1 MISTMLNDNDELKAT
16 ANFSRGRRAAVWFTG
31 LCAVLAVNG
40 VIAGDSPSAIA
51 PANAPGWLTQPLS
64 LVDSIRIALKQNNNI
79 LKSQSDL
86 EAAHGVAVQTRAIVM
101 PKLRGSSGYEHTEA
115 VETDPTGSG
124 KEFSPQKDQ
133 WSGSIRVVQSLYE
146 GGRMTSALRSARL
159 VKEQAFL
166 EYQSVVADAL
176 LEVRTAYYDALLAEQ
191 QILVQDASVKL
202 LELELSNTTK
212 RKEAGAVPQF
222 NVLRA
227 EVKVANA
234 LPKLIRAKNR
244 HRIAK
249 NNLATVLGYNI
260 PTNVWDDIPLTL
272 TTKLDPTPYDL
283 ELSGALGLARENRPE
298 LGVLRTE
305 VNLQREKVI
314 NAKSGYKPSLRIFGG
329 YGAHNSEFSD
339 DIHDTVPGP
348 MAGVAL
354 AWDIWDG
361 RATEG
366 RVIEAKA
373 RESRAFLNLED
384 KQRRIDQEVRTAYSR
399 FIEARQVLDSQ
410 KKVVERAEESIRL
423 ADSRYDAGSGTQL
436 DVLDA
441 QTSLT
446 EARTTQVEAAR
457 DYLVSRA
464 QLERAIGLDVSQE
477 PANTPRKE
485 GAGGKP

>member
-1 MISTMLNDNDELKAT
+1 MISTMLNDNDGWSGVT
-16 ANFSRGRRAAVWFTG
+16 NVSCGRRASVWVAG
-31 LCAVLAVNG
+31 LCSVLIVSG
-40 VIAGDSPSAIA
+40 VTAADSA
-51 PANAPGWLTQPLS
+51 PAASTGWLTQPLS
-64 LVDSIRIALKQNNNI
+64 LVDSIRIALKQNNSI

-86 EAAHGVAVQTRAIVM
+86 EAAHGVAVQTRAIVL
-101 PKLRGSSGYEHTEA
+101 PKLRGSSGYAHTEA
-115 VETDPTGSG
+115 VEKDPTFTGTG

-159 VKEQAFL
+159 IKEQAFL
-166 EYQSVVADAL
+166 EYQAVVANAL
-176 LEVRTAYYDALLAEQ
+176 LDVRTAYYDVLLAEQ

-202 LELELSNTTK
+202 LQQELSNTTK

-227 EVKVANA
+227 EVKLANA
-234 LPKLIRAKNR
+234 QPKLIRAQNR
-244 HRIAK
+244 HRISK
-249 NNLATVLGYNI
+249 NSLAILLGYNI

-272 TTKLDPTPYDL
+272 TSKLDPEPYSI
-283 ELSGALGLARENRPE
+283 ELPGAIGLAREHRPE
-298 LGVLRTE
+298 LGALRTE

-314 NAKSGYKPSLRIFGG
+314 TAKSGYKPSLHIFGG
-329 YGAHNSEFSD
+329 YGAHNSEFTD
-339 DIHDTVPGP
+339 NIQDTVPGP

-354 AWDIWDG
+354 SWDIWDG

-373 RESRAFLNLED
+373 RESKAFLGLED
-384 KQRRIDQEVRTAYSR
+384 QTRRIDQEVRTAYSR
-399 FIEARQVLDSQ
+399 FVEAKQVLDSQ

-464 QLERAIGLDVSQE
+464 QLDRAMGLDVSQE
-477 PANTPRKE
+477 PANKPRQA
-485 GAGGKP
+485 GAGAKP

>member
-1 MISTMLNDNDELKAT
+1 MISTMLNDNDELRVA
-16 ANFSRGRRAAVWFTG
+16 ANVSRGRRVAVWFTG
-31 LCAVLAVNG
+31 LCTVLVVNG
-40 VIAGDSPSAIA
+40 VAAAASA
-51 PANAPGWLTQPLS
+51 PAPADGWLTQPLS
-64 LVDSIRIALKQNNNI
+64 LVDAIRIALKQNNNV

-86 EAAHGVAVQTRAIVM
+86 ELAHGVAVQTRAIVM

-115 VETDPTGSG
+115 VEKDPTGSG
-124 KEFSPQKDQ
+124 KGFSPQKNQ

-166 EYQSVVADAL
+166 EYQSVVADTL
-176 LEVRTAYYDALLAEQ
+176 LVVRTAYYDALLAEQ

-260 PTNVWDDIPLTL
+260 PTNVWDDIPLVL
-272 TTKLDPTPYDL
+272 TSKLDPEPYDIQL
-283 ELSGALGLARENRPE
+283 PGALGLAREHRPE

-305 VNLQREKVI
+305 VSLQREKVI
-314 NAKSGYKPSLRIFGG
+314 SAKSGYKPSLSVFGG
-329 YGAHNSEFSD
+329 YGAHNSEFTD
-339 DIHDTVPGP
+339 DIRDDVPGP
-348 MAGVAL
+348 MAGVAMS
-354 AWDIWDG
+354 WDFWDG

-373 RESRAFLNLED
+373 RESKAFLNLED
-384 KQRRIDQEVRTAYSR
+384 KTRRIDQEVRTAYSS
-399 FIEARQVLDSQ
+399 FLEARQVLDSQ

-446 EARTTQVEAAR
+446 EARTTQIEAAR
-457 DYLVSRA
+457 DYLVARA

-477 PANTPRKE
+477 PANPARRG
-485 GAGGKP
+485 GAGAKP

>member
-1 MISTMLNDNDELKAT
+1 MISTMLNDNDELRAT
-16 ANFSRGRRAAVWFTG
+16 ANVSPGRRGPVWFAG
-31 LCAVLAVNG
+31 LCLVLVVNG
-40 VIAGDSPSAIA
+40 VAAA
-51 PANAPGWLTQPLS
+51 ANAPAPADGWLTQPLS

-86 EAAHGVAVQTRAIVM
+86 ELAHGVAVQTRAIVM

-115 VETDPTGSG
+115 VEKDPTGSG
-124 KEFSPQKDQ
+124 KGFSPQKNQ

-166 EYQSVVADAL
+166 EYQSVVADTL
-176 LEVRTAYYDALLAEQ
+176 LVVRTAYYDALLAEQ

-260 PTNVWDDIPLTL
+260 PTNVWDDIPLVL
-272 TTKLDPTPYDL
+272 TSKLDPEPYDL
-283 ELSGALGLARENRPE
+283 ELPGALGLAREHRPE
-298 LGVLRTE
+298 LGALRTE
-305 VNLQREKVI
+305 VSLQGEKVI
-314 NAKSGYKPSLRIFGG
+314 SAKSGYKPSLSVFGG

-339 DIHDTVPGP
+339 DIREDVPGP
-348 MAGVAL
+348 MAGVAMS
-354 AWDIWDG
+354 WDFWDG

-373 RESRAFLNLED
+373 RESKAFLNLED
-384 KQRRIDQEVRTAYSR
+384 KTRRIDQEVRTAYSS

-457 DYLVSRA
+457 DYLVARA

-477 PANTPRKE
+477 PALTPRPE

>member
-1 MISTMLNDNDELKAT
+1 MISTMLNENDELRAT
-16 ANFSRGRRAAVWFTG
+16 ANVSPGRRGPVWFAG
-31 LCAVLAVNG
+31 LCLVLVVNG
-40 VIAGDSPSAIA
+40 VAAA
-51 PANAPGWLTQPLS
+51 ANAPAMADGWLTQPLS

-86 EAAHGVAVQTRAIVM
+86 ELAHGVAVQTRAIVM

-115 VETDPTGSG
+115 VEKDPTGSG
-124 KEFSPQKDQ
+124 KGFSPQKNQ

-166 EYQSVVADAL
+166 EYQSVVADTL
-176 LEVRTAYYDALLAEQ
+176 LVVRTAYYDALLAEQ

-260 PTNVWDDIPLTL
+260 PTNVWDDIPLVL
-272 TTKLDPTPYDL
+272 TSKLDPEPYDL
-283 ELSGALGLARENRPE
+283 ELPGALGLAREHRPE

-305 VNLQREKVI
+305 VSLQREKVI
-314 NAKSGYKPSLRIFGG
+314 SAKSGYKPSLSVFGG

-339 DIHDTVPGP
+339 DIREDVPGP
-348 MAGVAL
+348 MAGVAMS
-354 AWDIWDG
+354 WDFWDG

-373 RESRAFLNLED
+373 RESKAFLNLED
-384 KQRRIDQEVRTAYSR
+384 KTRRIDQEVRTAYSS

-457 DYLVSRA
+457 DYLVARA

-477 PANTPRKE
+477 PAHTPRPE